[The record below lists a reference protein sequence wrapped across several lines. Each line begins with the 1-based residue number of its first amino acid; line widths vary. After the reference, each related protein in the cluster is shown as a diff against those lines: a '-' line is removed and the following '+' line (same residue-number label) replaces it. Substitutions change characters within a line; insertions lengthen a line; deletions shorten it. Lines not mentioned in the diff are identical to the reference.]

1 MMNPKDRLGA
11 MGIELP
17 TVPMPV
23 GSYLSAVRTGNL
35 LFLSGILPLRQ
46 GKLAKTGRVGKEISL
61 EEAQEEA
68 RTSVLNALSIAKAHT
83 GDLGNIQR
91 CVKITGYIASSD
103 DFTEQPAVLNAA
115 SDLLFA
121 VFGEQGRH
129 ARAAVGVNI
138 LPLNSPVEIEF
149 IFEISGGN

>member
-1 MMNPKDRLGA
+1 MNPEDRLSA

-17 TVPMPV
+17 AVPSPV
-23 GSYLSAVRTGNL
+23 GSYLPAVRTGNL
-35 LFLSGILPLRQ
+35 LFLSGVLPFRQ
-46 GKLAKTGRVGKEISL
+46 GKLVKTGRVGREISL

-68 RTSVLNALSIAKAHT
+68 RTSVLNALSIAKAYACN
-83 GDLGNIQR
+83 LGNIRR
-91 CVKITGYIASSD
+91 CVKITGYVASLA

-121 VFGEQGRH
+121 VFGDQGRH
-129 ARAAVGVNI
+129 ARVAVGVNV

-149 IFEISGGN
+149 VFEISEVS

>member
-1 MMNPKDRLGA
+1 MNPEDRLSA

-17 TVPMPV
+17 VVPSPA

-35 LFLSGILPLRQ
+35 LFLSGVLPFRK
-46 GKLAKTGRVGKEISL
+46 GMIVKTGSVGREISL
-61 EEAQEEA
+61 EEAREEA
-68 RTSVLNALSIAKAHT
+68 RTSVLNALSIAKEHA
-83 GDLGNIQR
+83 GNLNNIRR
-91 CVKITGYIASSD
+91 CVKITGYVASSA

-121 VFGEQGRH
+121 VFGDHGRH
-129 ARAAVGVNI
+129 ARAAIGVNV

-149 IFEISGGN
+149 IFEISEGS